1 MLLII
6 ILPAIIMM
14 LPQAYAQDNPFE
26 VGSSANPF
34 EVGGGGSSSA
44 PGQSNTTL
52 QIRSD
57 TDWSGTYGD
66 ATGSTTI
73 DGHGNKDI
81 TFSCSN
87 TYSAFFHKK
96 GAGQGFL
103 TLNIVQP
110 V

>member
-14 LPQAYAQDNPFE
+14 LPQAYAQD
-26 VGSSANPF
+26 NPF